1 MSANSKQVAGSHY
14 KAPIECWDYIL
25 ANNIGYLEGTA
36 IKYLTRWRKKNG
48 VEDIL
53 KAIHFLEKLVEVEKA
68 KQEQV
73 DTIDKVMTVWAG
85 KAVEWETDAMDN
97 NNEGR

>member
-1 MSANSKQVAGSHY
+1 MSANDKQVGGKHY
-14 KAPIECWDYIL
+14 SKYGDLQPWDVVVAWEL
-25 ANNIGYLEGTA
+25 GYLEGTA
-36 IKYLTRWRKKNG
+36 LKYIARWRDKNG

-85 KAVEWETDAMDN
+85 KPIEWETDAMDN
-97 NNEGR
+97 SNE